1 MCASLSRHSSTS
13 IEAFP
18 CLVYCQANLDGHCPL
33 DSIEAKQ
40 VSGRQSHEW
49 ASQPCVYLFINSCT
63 EEECKRRKKCCSPPH
78 VSEWGPKPTLPES
91 NDVFLCWVT
100 HDCHWRNNDHTL
112 GQTGTWLVPSHTSS
126 WIVLDHT
133 SRWIVLDHTDVH
145 NWAYHPW
152 LYRTQPHQGPHVM
165 MQNHAS
171 LLFHRASQSASQLGK
186 QYCFWYRFAMLASC
200 YKS

>member
-1 MCASLSRHSSTS
+1 MKSCTFGVEQNWPKIFSSGEKFTNIMYASLSRHSSTS

-49 ASQPCVYLFINSCT
+49 ASQPCVYLVINSFL
-63 EEECKRRKKCCSPPH
+63 KKNANGERSVVLLPTW

-100 HDCHWRNNDHTL
+100 HNCHWRNNDHTL
-112 GQTGTWLVPSHTSS
+112 DQTGT

-133 SRWIVLDHTDVH
+133 GTWIV
-145 NWAYHPW
+145 Y
-152 LYRTQPHQGPHVM
+152 
-165 MQNHAS
+165 
-171 LLFHRASQSASQLGK
+171 
-186 QYCFWYRFAMLASC
+186 LATLALE
-200 YKS
+200 